1 MWSWVIR
8 KISKEFDRFLERGLQ
23 RTANRIQRE
32 NDIHM
37 LSAEYRPLGDATV
50 VVKDFG
56 LTDDPK
62 GNQIDKS
69 I

>member
-23 RTANRIQRE
+23 RTSNRIQSR
-32 NDIHM
+32 
-37 LSAEYRPLGDATV
+37 AKYRPLGDATV
-50 VVKDFG
+50 VIKDFG

-62 GNQIDKS
+62 GNQVDKKV
-69 I
+69 